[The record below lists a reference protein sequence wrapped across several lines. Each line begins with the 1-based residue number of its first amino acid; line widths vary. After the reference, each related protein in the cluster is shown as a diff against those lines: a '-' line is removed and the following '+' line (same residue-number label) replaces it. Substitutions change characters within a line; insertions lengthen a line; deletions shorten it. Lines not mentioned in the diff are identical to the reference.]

1 MNLALLR
8 AKRPQLVMFIIAAVF
23 LSLQFI
29 VPATLPPHT
38 VEGLEGRA
46 NIVDYQDKWDDL
58 PPIHAAVYWFG
69 DLNCHQYHY
78 RSYTVNHN
86 QVPMCVRDI
95 GVFLGLSTGF
105 LLLLFVEP
113 TWSVLGTTLQVI
125 PSKLREPLLRKIG
138 EQGTAFLLIIFCLV
152 PLGVDGFV
160 QALTSYESDN
170 LKRLL
175 TGIPAGALA
184 GIFIGGIILTMLAL
198 PDTFPAQPPQNTN
211 NNNEGKG

>member
-1 MNLALLR
+1 MDPSAIR
-8 AKRPQLVMFIIAAVF
+8 RKRPQLVMFAIAVVLLA
-23 LSLQFI
+23 LQF
-29 VPATLPPHT
+29 VAPLTLPPHT

-46 NIVDYQDKWDDL
+46 NVVDYQDKWDDL
-58 PPIHAAVYWFG
+58 SPIHAAIYWFG
-69 DLNCHQYHY
+69 DLNCHQFYY
-78 RSYTVNHN
+78 RSYTLNDN
-86 QVPMCVRDI
+86 QLPMCVRDI
-95 GVFLGLSTGF
+95 GVFIGLSIGF

-125 PSKLREPLLRKIG
+125 PSRLREPLLKRVG
-138 EQGTAFLLIIFCLV
+138 DQGTAFLLIVVCLV

-184 GIFIGGIILTMLAL
+184 GIFIGGVILTMLAL
-198 PDTFPAQPPQNTN
+198 PDTFPAQPPRGQS
-211 NNNEGKG
+211 E